1 MSGLRLAFLIASSI
15 CTLPA
20 LAAAESSY
28 VYCDNGLRCF
38 KQPCPSNSALDLAT
52 GTIIKGVSIDTS
64 GLPQADKAITDQ
76 SDVLYSGKIVVRGSI
91 EQRSQTRSNSRQS
104 SCICIQNS
112 DPCRKNRVPTCMNI
126 GSQKNNTNLLQL
138 KGMH

>member
-1 MSGLRLAFLIASSI
+1 MFGLRLAVLIVAISSI

-20 LAAAESSY
+20 FAAPESSY

-38 KQPCPSNSALDLAT
+38 KAPCPSNSALDLAS

-76 SDVLYSGKIVVRGSI
+76 SDVLYGGKIVVRGSI
-91 EQRSQTRSNSRQS
+91 EQRTQTITGKDYSLPWLVATRIVRTAKDSERKHCS
-104 SCICIQNS
+104 S
-112 DPCRKNRVPTCMNI
+112 
-126 GSQKNNTNLLQL
+126 
-138 KGMH
+138 H

>member
-1 MSGLRLAFLIASSI
+1 MPGLRLASLIAATSSI

-28 VYCDNGLRCF
+28 VYCDNGMRCL
-38 KQPCPSNSALDLAT
+38 KAPCPSSSALDLVT

-76 SDVLYSGKIVVRGSI
+76 SDVLYSGKIVVRGAI
-91 EQRSQTRSNSRQS
+91 EQRTQTITGKDYSLPWLVATRIVRTAKDGERKHCSSR
-104 SCICIQNS
+104 
-112 DPCRKNRVPTCMNI
+112 
-126 GSQKNNTNLLQL
+126 
-138 KGMH
+138 